1 MWRPRR
7 FRNARL
13 TDCLDANAPA
23 RSRSRELRKRGL
35 IPKVSPAWLDDN
47 PLIRYEFIVVEGE
60 PPRHARLPLGTTAR
74 IVRAIAPLAD
84 QIELGQPSPDQL
96 AELPDV
102 AIGIPVPLSRIA
114 PGIDPGRASRGESY
128 SLALDQVAFAPW
140 AALLVDD
147 ASDPDGDEILPCE
160 PQADQAYGSN
170 APRTSDYGADPPGG
184 ISILPGKNVLLTH
197 CLPTRTGSP
206 QNSNPAVCQHWRCLW
221 ATTSPGRLATDQLF
235 CKRLRRLR

>member
-1 MWRPRR
+1 MDVATPSISECEVNRLSRR
-7 FRNARL
+7 KRAG
-13 TDCLDANAPA
+13 PG
-23 RSRSRELRKRGL
+23 RSRELRKRGP

-84 QIELGQPSPDQL
+84 RIELGQPSPDQL

-102 AIGIPVPLSRIA
+102 AKAFSALEPHRSGGSIRV
-114 PGIDPGRASRGESY
+114 GRLEGESY

-147 ASDPDGDEILPCE
+147 ASDPDGDEILRVSRRRIERMVLTRHERRIVERILREASPSY
-160 PQADQAYGSN
+160 QV
-170 APRTSDYGADPPGG
+170 RT
-184 ISILPGKNVLLTH
+184 
-197 CLPTRTGSP
+197 
-206 QNSNPAVCQHWRCLW
+206 
-221 ATTSPGRLATDQLF
+221 F
-235 CKRLRRLR
+235 F